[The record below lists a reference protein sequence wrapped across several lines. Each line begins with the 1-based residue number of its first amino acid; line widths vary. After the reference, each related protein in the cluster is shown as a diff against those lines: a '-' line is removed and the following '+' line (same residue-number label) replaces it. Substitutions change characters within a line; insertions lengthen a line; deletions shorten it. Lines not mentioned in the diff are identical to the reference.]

1 LSAEEIDAFLPNSE
15 SRFGG
20 HPMTKNETAKK
31 HERLVS
37 VGQHESRGI
46 PDVRYL
52 GIADRVLNQQENEE
66 ESVEVLAAHS
76 CEAAPLLKSS
86 VKTRRDA
93 RYLLHYR
100 QD

>member
-1 LSAEEIDAFLPNSE
+1 
-15 SRFGG
+15 
-20 HPMTKNETAKK
+20 MTKNETAKK
-31 HERLVS
+31 HGRLVS

-52 GIADRVLNQQENEE
+52 GIADRVLDQEENKEGAL
-66 ESVEVLAAHS
+66 EVLAGSLAIS
-76 CEAAPLLKSS
+76 SEDAPSPKSNA
-86 VKTRRDA
+86 KTRRDA